1 MSTLTVCKYNYGIS
15 INDESIFRFPEFSR
29 LKRNE
34 NSLRGFIEHVTFSRA
49 HVLSSY
55 PHIHL
60 QQRTITPDNRNLYLK
75 DTWIAEN

>member
-1 MSTLTVCKYNYGIS
+1 M
-15 INDESIFRFPEFSR
+15 
-29 LKRNE
+29 
-34 NSLRGFIEHVTFSRA
+34 RGFIEHVIFSRA

-75 DTWIAEN
+75 DTCIAETTSDA